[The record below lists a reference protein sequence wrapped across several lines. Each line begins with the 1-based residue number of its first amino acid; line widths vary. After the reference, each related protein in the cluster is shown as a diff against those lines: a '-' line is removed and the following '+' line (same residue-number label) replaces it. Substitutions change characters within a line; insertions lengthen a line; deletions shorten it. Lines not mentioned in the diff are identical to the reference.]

1 VAELIGLQVSGPT
14 GQISVEAY
22 IRFTAENGVTYSL
35 LVAISDVWSLSA
47 ACKLAKIN
55 GCYFQSLLKR

>member
-35 LVAISDVWSLSA
+35 LVAILMSGV
-47 ACKLAKIN
+47 
-55 GCYFQSLLKR
+55 FLLHAN